1 MKRGLVV
8 DKSAVI
14 RMIAGRIL
22 GMLRFQSEE
31 VDGQAKALE
40 ICERLMPN
48 VILLD
53 GTRPSAQTLDF
64 LRTVRNMPGG
74 RETKII
80 YCAMENDEMA
90 IGRALRAGADD
101 VLFKPFDRRSMQEK
115 FEDVGLLS

>member
-31 VDGQAKALE
+31 VDGQTKALA

-48 VILLD
+48 VILVD
-53 GTRPSAQTLDF
+53 GTRPSAETLDF

-74 RETKII
+74 KETKII